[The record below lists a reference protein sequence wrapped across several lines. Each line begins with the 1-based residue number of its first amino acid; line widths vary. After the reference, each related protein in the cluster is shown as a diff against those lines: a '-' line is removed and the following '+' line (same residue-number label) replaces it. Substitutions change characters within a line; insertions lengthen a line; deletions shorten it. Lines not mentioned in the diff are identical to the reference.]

1 MVPRPTGI
9 GFDAATA
16 TWILHT
22 PGTTYALRLAEGRPA
37 HVYWGA
43 ALTDAEVTSLPVRA
57 RSGARQRGS
66 TSFEA
71 PFDGTE
77 EYAWDGGVRY
87 GVPSLQVRFADGV
100 RGLELDHSGHEIT
113 ADSLTITL
121 RDRHYPLEVGLHYR
135 VRGDVIERSAT
146 LTNTG
151 DSDDIEVL
159 RLDSAAWVLP
169 HREDYRLSHVTGMW
183 GAETQVRRGSAAVGE
198 TVFTSRRGI
207 TSHHA
212 NPWVM
217 VDDGSAT
224 EEHGEVWGVALAW
237 SGTWRMTVQRT
248 PLSRTSVTTGFGH
261 DGVAWRLAPGERLAT
276 PVSAGMYSTGGF
288 GGASR
293 GWHSYVR
300 RYVLPQ
306 PSEARP
312 VLFNSWEATFFDI
325 DAGRQA
331 DLASRAA
338 GLGAELFVVDDGWF
352 RPYKDDRAGL
362 GDWRINPDV
371 FPEGLTPLIEHVHGL
386 GMAFGI
392 WVEPEMVN
400 PDSDLYRSRPGWVL
414 HQPHRARSELR
425 NQLVLNFARDDV
437 RSWAFAWLNRLVHGT
452 GITFLK
458 WDMNRTFSEAGWP
471 EAADPERLWIEH
483 TRGVHLVMDRLR
495 AANPAL
501 RIESCSGG
509 GGRLDLAI
517 LARTDQ
523 VWASD
528 NTDPSDRLRI
538 QHGFTQLYPPGA
550 LEAWVTDSPNTV
562 TGRRTPLAFRFHV
575 AMTGVLG
582 LGGDLTAW
590 TEAELAEAAELVAL
604 YKRIRPLVQH
614 GRQYRLRPP
623 GTDGLSAIQFAE
635 ADGDGDVVVFG
646 FRETP
651 RMGFGVP
658 PLPLAGL
665 PRRARYRDTRTG
677 TAYDAGVL
685 THHGLALDL
694 PPGDYASTVVH
705 LERLDDQPPGTG
717 VR

>member
-1 MVPRPTGI
+1 MLRPTGI
-9 GFDAATA
+9 GFDADTA
-16 TWILHT
+16 TFVLHT
-22 PGTTYALRLAEGRPA
+22 PATTYAFRLADGRPA

-57 RSGARQRGS
+57 ESGARQRGS
-66 TSFEA
+66 ASFEA
-71 PFDGTE
+71 RHDGTE
-77 EYAWDGGVRY
+77 EYAWDGGVAY
-87 GVPSLQVRFADGV
+87 GVPSLQVRFADGT
-100 RGLELDHSGHEIT
+100 RGLELDPAGHEID
-113 ADSLTITL
+113 AGELTVRL
-121 RDRHYPLEVGLHYR
+121 RDRHYPLEVCLHYR
-135 VRGDVIERSAT
+135 PRGDVIERFAT
-146 LTNTG
+146 VTHTG
-151 DSDDIEVL
+151 DQAGDTGVVEVL
-159 RLDSAAWVLP
+159 RFDSAAWALP
-169 HREDYRLSHVTGMW
+169 HRDDYRLSHVTGMW
-183 GAETQVRRGSAAVGE
+183 GAETQLRRETAATGE

-224 EEHGEVWGVALAW
+224 EEHGEVWSVALAW

-248 PLSRTSVTTGFGH
+248 PLNRTSVTTGFGH
-261 DGVAWRLAPGERLAT
+261 DGVSWRLTPGERLVT
-276 PVSAGMYSTGGF
+276 PVSAGTYTSGGF
-288 GGASR
+288 GGTSR

-300 RYVLPQ
+300 GHVLPQ
-306 PSEARP
+306 PGELRP

-325 DAGRQA
+325 DAARQTE
-331 DLASRAA
+331 LASRAA
-338 GLGAELFVVDDGWF
+338 ELGAELFVVDDGWF
-352 RPYKDDRAGL
+352 RPDKDDRAGL

-371 FPEGLTPLIEHVHGL
+371 FPDGLTPLIEHVHGL

-400 PDSDLYRSRPGWVL
+400 PDSDLYRTRPDWVL
-414 HQPHRARSELR
+414 HQPHRTRSELR
-425 NQLVLNFARDDV
+425 NQLVLNFGRDDV
-437 RSWAFAWLNRLVHGT
+437 RAWALEWLHRLVTPGV
-452 GITFLK
+452 TFVK

-471 EAADPERLWIEH
+471 EARDPERLWIEH

-509 GGRLDLAI
+509 GGRLDLAM

-528 NTDPSDRLRI
+528 NTDAADRLRI
-538 QHGFTQLYPPGA
+538 QHGFTQLYPPGT
-550 LEAWVTDSPNTV
+550 LEAWVTDSPNAV

-582 LGGDLTAW
+582 LGGDLAAW
-590 TEAELAEAAELVAL
+590 SDADRREAAGLVAL

-623 GTDGLSAIQFAE
+623 CADGLSAVQFA
-635 ADGDGDVVVFG
+635 DQDDRDVVVFG

-665 PRRARYRDTRTG
+665 PRQARYRDTRTG
-677 TAYDAGVL
+677 AEYEAGVL
-685 THHGLALDL
+685 THHGLPLVL
-694 PPGDYASTVVH
+694 PDGEYASTVVH
-705 LERLDDQPPGTG
+705 LERLG
-717 VR
+717 

>member
-1 MVPRPTGI
+1 MLRPAGI
-9 GFDAATA
+9 GFDPGTR

-22 PGTTYALRLAEGRPA
+22 PNTTYAFRLAGGRPA

-57 RSGARQRGS
+57 ESGARQRGS

-71 PFDGTE
+71 PYDGTE

-87 GVPSLQVRFADGV
+87 GVPSLQVRFADGT
-100 RGLELDHSGHEIT
+100 RGLDLDLVGDEVAGDTSMIR
-113 ADSLTITL
+113 L
-121 RDRHYPLEVGLHYR
+121 RDRHYPLEVTLRHRLRAGT
-135 VRGDVIERSAT
+135 DVIERSVT
-146 LTNTG
+146 LANLG
-151 DSDDIEVL
+151 DAEEIEVL
-159 RLDSAAWVLP
+159 RLDSAAWSLP
-169 HREDYRLSHVTGMW
+169 HREDYRLSHVIGMW
-183 GAETQVRRGSAAVGE
+183 GAETQLRRETAPAGE

-224 EEHGEVWGVALAW
+224 EEHGEVWSAALAW
-237 SGTWRMTVQRT
+237 SGSWRMTVQRT
-248 PLSRTSVTTGFGH
+248 PLNRLAVTTGFGH
-261 DGVAWRLAPGERLAT
+261 DGISWRLAPGESLET
-276 PVSAGMYSTGGF
+276 PVSAGTYTTGGF
-288 GGASR
+288 GAASR
-293 GWHSYVR
+293 AWHTYVR
-300 RYVLPQ
+300 GHVLP
-306 PSEARP
+306 RP
-312 VLFNSWEATFFDI
+312 EEERPILYNSWEATFFDI

-331 DLASRAA
+331 ALASRAA
-338 GLGAELFVVDDGWF
+338 ELGVELFVVDDGWF

-414 HQPHRARSELR
+414 HQPHRARTELR
-425 NQLVLNFARDDV
+425 NQLVLNFGRDDV
-437 RSWAFAWLNRLVHGT
+437 RAWAFEWLNRLVAPGVA
-452 GITFLK
+452 FLK

-471 EAADPERLWIEH
+471 DAPDPERLWIEH
-483 TRGVHLVMDRLR
+483 TRGVHQVMDRLR
-495 AANPAL
+495 ARNPGL
-501 RIESCSGG
+501 RVESCSGG

-528 NTDPSDRLRI
+528 NTDAADRLRI
-538 QHGFTQLYPPGA
+538 QHGYTQLYPPGT

-582 LGGDLTAW
+582 LGGDLAAW
-590 TEAELAEAAELVAL
+590 TEAEREEAAELVAL

-623 GTDGLSAIQFAE
+623 CADGLSAVQFA
-635 ADGDGDVVVFG
+635 DRDVVVFG

-665 PRRARYRDTRTG
+665 PREARYRDTRTG
-677 TAYDAGVL
+677 AVHEAGVL

-694 PPGDYASTVVH
+694 PRGEYASAVVH
-705 LERLDDQPPGTG
+705 LERLD
-717 VR
+717 